1 MEVGK
6 KSQLEQ
12 RIVVAL
18 AIVFALAGLNALRG
32 FGYFKSASRPTVTL
46 LPQMEQKPATPN
58 VMTEPAAAP
67 PVEPVAKVTY
77 TAENLRDPF
86 HSLFP
91 EPPTVDQR
99 PNGGSDAGSWIAP
112 PVEITPPPLAL
123 QGLVWGGPA
132 PKAII
137 GNEVYGVGDAVQGAM
152 IKAIQREGIT
162 IELQGH
168 AFHAAIQS
176 GTVGDSR

>member
-18 AIVFALAGLNALRG
+18 AIVFGLAALNALRG
-32 FGYFKSASRPTVTL
+32 FGYFKSASPPTVA
-46 LPQMEQKPATPN
+46 LPAKVAQKPANPN
-58 VMTEPAAAP
+58 VMPEPAAVHAA
-67 PVEPVAKVTY
+67 EPIAKTTY

-91 EPPTVDQR
+91 APPTSDLR
-99 PNGGSDAGSWIAP
+99 PNGGSDAGSRAAP
-112 PVEITPPPLAL
+112 PAEITLPPLAL
-123 QGLVWGGPA
+123 QGLLWGGPA

-137 GNEVYGVGDAVQGAM
+137 DNEVYGVGDTVQGAL

-176 GTVGDSR
+176 VPGGDSR